1 MRILIT
7 VDPEIPVPPSGYGGI
22 ERIVSSL
29 SKEFTKR
36 GHEVYL
42 LANRKSTEESASLIF
57 GWKGTSSVR
66 NADIRQ
72 NAFQLKAVVKEIKP
86 DVIHSFSRLLYLYP
100 TLLTTRVPVVQSYQR
115 EISKYSTK
123 LANLIGRKKIQF
135 TACGE
140 HMFAKFKD
148 KKKWHAIHNFTDTHF
163 FTDDATI
170 PKEYLFWLGRI
181 ENIKGTKEAIHVALE
196 TNQKLIIAGNIEKR
210 HQPYFLNAVKPH
222 LTNPLINYVGLVDD
236 EQKRKWFRGAKAFL
250 FPIKWEEPFGIVMAE
265 SMACGTPVVAFN
277 RGSVNE
283 VIENGENGFK
293 VDTTS
298 EMIAILQNIDKIDRA
313 KVQKNAENRFSV
325 EVIADKYLELFERM
339 IKR

>member
-7 VDPEIPVPPSGYGGI
+7 VDPEIPVPPNGYGGI

-29 SKEFTKR
+29 SKEFAKR
-36 GHEVYL
+36 GHEVFL
-42 LANRKSTEESASLIF
+42 LANPKSTEESATKIF
-57 GWKGTSSVR
+57 GWKGLSSVK
-66 NADIRQ
+66 NKDIRT
-72 NAFQLKAVVKEIKP
+72 NAFQLKTVVKEIKP

-100 TLLTTRVPVVQSYQR
+100 TLLTTKVPIVQSYQR
-115 EISKYSTK
+115 EISKHSTRM
-123 LANLIGRKKIQF
+123 ASFVGRKRLVF

-140 HMFAKFKD
+140 HMFQKLKNR
-148 KKKWHAIHNFTDTHF
+148 KKWHAIHNFTDTNF

-170 PKEYLFWLGRI
+170 SKEYLFWLGRI

-222 LTNPLINYVGLVDD
+222 LSNPLIKYVGLVDD

-265 SMACGTPVVAFN
+265 SMACGTPVIAFN

-283 VIENGENGFK
+283 VIENDVNGYK
-293 VDTTS
+293 VETIS
-298 EMIAILQNIDKIDRA
+298 EMIDSISKVNEIDRE
-313 KVQKNAENRFSV
+313 KVRKDAENRFSI
-325 EVIADKYLELFERM
+325 EVIAAKYLGLFGK
-339 IKR
+339 IVG

>member
-7 VDPEIPVPPSGYGGI
+7 VDPEIPVPPNGYGGI

-29 SKEFTKR
+29 SKEFAKR
-36 GHEVYL
+36 GHEVFL
-42 LANRKSTEESASLIF
+42 LANPKSTEESATKIF
-57 GWKGTSSVR
+57 GWKGLSSVK
-66 NADIRQ
+66 NKDIRT
-72 NAFQLKAVVKEIKP
+72 NAFQLKTVVKEIKP

-100 TLLTTRVPVVQSYQR
+100 TLLTTKVPIVQSYQR
-115 EISKYSTK
+115 QISKHSTRM
-123 LANLIGRKKIQF
+123 ASFVGRKRLVF

-140 HMFAKFKD
+140 HMFQKFKNR
-148 KKKWHAIHNFTDTHF
+148 KKWHAIHNFTDTDF

-170 PKEYLFWLGRI
+170 SKEYLFWLGRI

-222 LTNPLINYVGLVDD
+222 LSNPLIKYVGLVDD
-236 EQKRKWFRGAKAFL
+236 EQKRKWLRGAKALL

-265 SMACGTPVVAFN
+265 SMACGTPVIAFN

-283 VIENGENGFK
+283 VIENGVNGYK
-293 VDTTS
+293 VETIS
-298 EMIAILQNIDKIDRA
+298 EIIASISKINEIDRE
-313 KVQKNAENRFSV
+313 KVRKDAENRFSI
-325 EVIADKYLELFERM
+325 EVIAAKYLGLFGKIVR
-339 IKR
+339 